1 MKQMALIAA
10 VLALAALPA
19 AAQPDAA
26 GIPDAQAAAA
36 AIDTLLDGT
45 FRIDIETI
53 AVSLDWY
60 PASGLVDG
68 TARLDFRLRPGQS
81 RAVFNFS
88 PFAAS
93 RSAILRSTLAGSH

>member
-26 GIPDAQAAAA
+26 GTPDTQAAAA

-53 AVSLDWY
+53 AATLDWY

-68 TARLDFRLRPGQS
+68 TARLDFRHAPGPEPGSLQLH
-81 RAVFNFS
+81 AVRDVALGD
-88 PFAAS
+88 PPP
-93 RSAILRSTLAGSH
+93 